1 MLIYLNESN
10 ANDIHFEVG
19 RKIKNTIKELGG
31 IMPED
36 MPTPEKSLKELGK
49 EKEKQLL
56 ENKTIL

>member
-36 MPTPEKSLKELGK
+36 MPTPEKSLKELEK